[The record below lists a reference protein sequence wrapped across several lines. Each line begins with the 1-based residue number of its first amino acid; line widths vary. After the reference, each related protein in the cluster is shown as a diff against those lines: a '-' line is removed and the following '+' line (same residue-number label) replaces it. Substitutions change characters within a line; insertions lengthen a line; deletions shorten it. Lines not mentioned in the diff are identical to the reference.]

1 MRGRFLGPRDGRPAG
16 EHEPE
21 QAERPA
27 ERRKRDMVEERGAD
41 RIREQARLGDREA
54 GGDKAERD
62 AGGEV
67 EAARPG
73 EPEETGIDGP
83 QASAPVSSG
92 GIWFTPIR
100 RRNTQYVQ
108 PW

>member
-1 MRGRFLGPRDGRPAG
+1 MI
-16 EHEPE
+16 
-21 QAERPA
+21 Q
-27 ERRKRDMVEERGAD
+27 ERGSD
-41 RIREQARLGDREA
+41 RIGEQARLGDREA
-54 GGDKAERD
+54 GGGQAERD

-67 EAARPG
+67 EAGRPG

-100 RRNTQYVQ
+100 RRNTQ
-108 PW
+108 